1 MKHYDRSKQ
10 KIQTI
15 LIVNDDRTKLSDNST
30 VLTSF
35 KIIYFSIT
43 EALSILP
50 WVQQHQPDL
59 IILDLEWSKVL
70 ELQLIA
76 SLRLDWLTRSIPIL
90 MITNLPPV
98 PSAASLDYNACLIK
112 PYSLFELEQNIC
124 SLLSLPVYN
133 RKKA

>member
-1 MKHYDRSKQ
+1 MENPVKSKR
-10 KIQTI
+10 KVQTL

-35 KIIYFSIT
+35 NQIYFSIT
-43 EALSILP
+43 EAPTILP

-59 IILDLEWSKVL
+59 IILDLKWSKVV

-76 SLRLDWLTRSIPIL
+76 ALRLDWLTRNIPIL
-90 MITNLPPV
+90 MITNLPSV
-98 PSAASLDYNACLIK
+98 PFAASLDYNACLIK
-112 PYSLFELEQNIC
+112 PYTLLELEQTIC
-124 SLLSLPVYN
+124 SLVSLPVYN